1 MATTKIWAVKANLQY
16 TLSYAS
22 NPDKTEMEKVL
33 DYLTGEGKTIKENL
47 CTGINCDIETAYQ
60 DMMFVKEQFGKTGG
74 ILAHHAEQSFKP
86 GEITPE
92 KAHKIG
98 VKFADEMW
106 GDRFQVIVT
115 THLDKAHIHN
125 HFVINSVSFVDG
137 RKYNGCKATYRNIR
151 ELSDK
156 YCRQEGLSII
166 KDVDQGKQR
175 YMAESSGKFNLRTYI
190 KNDIDIAILRSRSME
205 EFYASMRKMGYS
217 LKFGKHFAVS
227 PAGKDGYIRLRS
239 IKDDDYTLEGI
250 RQRIAENY
258 SRNYGVLVKSEKT
271 RKKCKR
277 PKRKLIGYMA
287 LYYRYLFLLGK
298 IPNRKRPKRIPY
310 RIAKQAAHLDKI
322 SREVRLIGKY
332 NLINGSDLKALQ
344 TKLENNLDEHY
355 LKRETLR
362 KEIRRKIP
370 EKQKVAIR
378 LEITSFT
385 EKMREIRAEIRI
397 CGGIEI
403 RSKTKV
409 DRDKEVKR
417 KGERINEHGR
427 RDRRSD
433 R

>member
-16 TLSYAS
+16 TLSYES
-22 NPDKTEMEKVL
+22 NTYKTEMEKVL

-287 LYYRYLFLLGK
+287 LHYRYLFLLGK

-378 LEITSFT
+378 LEITSLT

-409 DRDKEVKR
+409 DRDKEVQR

>member
-277 PKRKLIGYMA
+277 PKRKLTGYMA

-298 IPNRKRPKRIPY
+298 IPGKKRPKRIPY
-310 RIAKQAAHLDKI
+310 RVAKQVAHLDKI

-378 LEITSFT
+378 LEITSLT

>member
-33 DYLTGEGKTIKENL
+33 DYLTGEEKTIKENL

-287 LYYRYLFLLGK
+287 LHYRYLFLLGK

-378 LEITSFT
+378 LEITSLT